1 MGRTHAAMAVV
12 ECLAINLEQPLISLV
27 ERMIGRNFNFRRQ
40 IVEQPA
46 IERYEAT
53 VERPAGIKWRARRRE
68 GSADGETLGYTWPS
82 ARGESG
88 KTREF
93 RRNFDAEG
101 WPSGRWRWS

>member
-1 MGRTHAAMAVV
+1 MVVV

-53 VERPAGIKWRARRRE
+53 VERPAGI
-68 GSADGETLGYTWPS
+68 
-82 ARGESG
+82 
-88 KTREF
+88 
-93 RRNFDAEG
+93 
-101 WPSGRWRWS
+101 